1 MKKTLLVIS
10 CVLSALLSEG
20 RAQSFW
26 KGLDYSFRIGYSIG
40 GTIPVGM
47 PASIRQ
53 LNSFT
58 LTNNLQLGADSRY
71 MWTRQWG
78 ASVGIR
84 FENKGMSEDAEVKDY
99 RMEIVRGGETLAG
112 RFTGDVKTR
121 VAQWMFTVPV
131 RMSYTVGQFRL
142 DAGPY
147 FSYLLSPSFEGYA
160 HDGYLR
166 VTDPTGPKILVG
178 GDERTKG
185 RYDFSSDMRHWQWGI
200 GLGAEWSIGKKTGVY
215 ADINWGLSGIHHS
228 GFKTIEQTLYPVY
241 GTLGVILHLDKE

>member
-58 LTNNLQLGADSRY
+58 LTNNLQLGADARY

-112 RFTGDVKTR
+112 RFTGDV
-121 VAQWMFTVPV
+121 
-131 RMSYTVGQFRL
+131 
-142 DAGPY
+142 
-147 FSYLLSPSFEGYA
+147 
-160 HDGYLR
+160 
-166 VTDPTGPKILVG
+166 
-178 GDERTKG
+178 
-185 RYDFSSDMRHWQWGI
+185 RHVW
-200 GLGAEWSIGKKTGVY
+200 
-215 ADINWGLSGIHHS
+215 LSGCSLFLFVCHTQSASFAWMQVPISLICCRPHL
-228 GFKTIEQTLYPVY
+228 KDMPMM
-241 GTLGVILHLDKE
+241 VISV